1 MNNKVLIIYHSEDN
15 DGRVS
20 GALCRISIETDFLN
34 EEVIC
39 HGYTYAQLSEL
50 VKQHKSSK
58 GFAKHL
64 HSEYDKIIMT
74 DISFNETNV
83 MKSLYN
89 EFGEKFYWFDHHT
102 PAVKSSFEKGYDNVS
117 GFRVAGTCSAIKC
130 VWEYFFNGLYSDADN
145 DKIPKILNTLS
156 AYDSWNWETHGT
168 TFDFCNCV
176 NRGFSIESE
185 SNFEKTYEIIKV
197 LLHNLN
203 KSTLNVP
210 SIHEQQLLMNCYT
223 AGKTLIEAD
232 KIINKDLIERWGDCS
247 FVLSNGDK
255 CCVLF
260 TQSIVNSNSFE
271 SLRNTSIKH
280 GIVFKRIPYSDNY
293 GISLYNINLDDD
305 FNCGEYLKIKYK
317 GGGHKGAGGA
327 TISGSQ
333 ISEILKLKLV

>member
-20 GALCRISIETDFLN
+20 GALCRISIETDFPN

-50 VKQHKSSK
+50 VKQHKSSE
-58 GFAKHL
+58 GFAKRL

-83 MKSLYN
+83 MVSLYN
-89 EFGEKFYWFDHHT
+89 EFGENFYWFDHHA
-102 PAVKSSFEKGYDNVS
+102 PAVKSSFEKGYDNIS

-145 DKIPKILNTLS
+145 DRIPKFLNTLS
-156 AYDSWNWETHGT
+156 AYDSWNWEKHGT

-176 NRGFSIESE
+176 NKGFNIESE
-185 SNFEKTYEIIKV
+185 NNFEKTYEIIKV

-203 KSTLNVP
+203 KSALNVP

-223 AGKTLIEAD
+223 TGKTLIESD
-232 KIINKDLIERWGDCS
+232 KISNKDLIERWGDCS
-247 FVLSNGDK
+247 FVLDNGDK

-260 TQSIVNSNSFE
+260 NQSIVSSNTFE
-271 SLRNTSIKH
+271 SLKNTSIKH
-280 GIVFKRIPYSDNY
+280 GVVIKRIPYSSEY

-327 TISGSQ
+327 TISDAQ
-333 ISEILKLKLV
+333 ISKILKSKVV

>member
-1 MNNKVLIIYHSEDN
+1 MNNKVLIIYHSADN

-20 GALCRISIETDFLN
+20 GALCRISIETAFPN

-50 VKQHKSSK
+50 VKQSKSSECFTK
-58 GFAKHL
+58 QL

-83 MKSLYN
+83 MRSLYN

-117 GFRVAGTCSAIKC
+117 GFRVTGTCSAIKC

-145 DKIPKILNTLS
+145 DMIPKILNTLS
-156 AYDSWNWETHGT
+156 AYDSWNWGKHGT

-176 NRGFSIESE
+176 NRGFNIESE
-185 SNFEKTYEIIKV
+185 SNFERTYEIIKV

-203 KSTLNVP
+203 KDALSVP
-210 SIHEQQLLMNCYT
+210 TIHEQQLLMKCYT
-223 AGKTLIEAD
+223 TGKTLLESD
-232 KIINKDLIERWGDCS
+232 KISNKDLIERWGDCS
-247 FVLSNGDK
+247 FVLNNGDK

-260 TQSIVNSNSFE
+260 TQSLVNSTSFE
-271 SLRNTSIKH
+271 SLKNTSIKH
-280 GIVFKRIPYSDNY
+280 GVVIKRIPYSDNY
-293 GISLYNINLDDD
+293 EISLYNINSDDE

-327 TISGSQ
+327 TISDSQ
-333 ISEILKLKLV
+333 ISKILTSKLV